1 MAGQTTCRIKDD
13 RYVDNAELVILTDN
27 GEERLF
33 GVEFKIT
40 KFRIPDVDIEDIK
53 VPNPINTNI
62 SVYSEKKTV
71 ERINVDFK
79 LDVDLS
85 NFWAVHEELNK
96 VKNNFN
102 MKASENDMDLAI
114 ILYDNRNV
122 RLYPIIYKR
131 CKILKITGVDMEVG
145 KKTKT
150 KKSSLVFSCTYFMK
164 GK

>member
-1 MAGQTTCRIKDD
+1 MGRSACTMKDD
-13 RYVDNAELVILTDN
+13 RYVDNAELMILTAD
-27 GEERLF
+27 GEESLF

-40 KFRIPDVDIEDIK
+40 KFRIPDTDIEDIK
-53 VPNPINTNI
+53 VPNPVNTNI

-71 ERINVDFK
+71 ERITVDFK

-85 NFWAVHEELNK
+85 NFWAVHDELNK
-96 VKNNFN
+96 VKNSFN

-131 CKILKITGVDMEVG
+131 CKILKISGIDVEIG
-145 KKTKT
+145 KKTRT
-150 KKSSLVFSCTYFMK
+150 KKSSIVFSCTYFYK